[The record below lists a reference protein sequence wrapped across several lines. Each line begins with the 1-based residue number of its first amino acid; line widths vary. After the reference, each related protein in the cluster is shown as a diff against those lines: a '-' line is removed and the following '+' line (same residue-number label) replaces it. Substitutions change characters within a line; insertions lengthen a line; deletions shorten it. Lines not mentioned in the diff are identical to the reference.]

1 VLIIVLKFII
11 TFSYFIYIVLKL
23 KNKYSFFFF
32 FFIFNP
38 LCRRTIRQYVEQ
50 VLCLCT
56 VLVFPPPLYFVHI
69 YTVKSY
75 PHTLSIKILLYTV
88 KILQFVRLLLKV
100 NLAYMYIISLC
111 CISHLFPPTVSP
123 FEKFIKIIDSHLI
136 DYFRYKNMHVTTNS
150 KKLSSHQLKG
160 KIHFITVHIIRI
172 KPFIDTVKKS
182 SKKNI

>member
-1 VLIIVLKFII
+1 MPLIKTLTYGEQMVQGLPIQAEYQHHLHHLYISKCSAYKLLIVLKFII

-32 FFIFNP
+32 FIFNP

-50 VLCLCT
+50 LLRLCT
-56 VLVFPPPLYFVHI
+56 VLVFPPPLDFVHI

-100 NLAYMYIISLC
+100 NY
-111 CISHLFPPTVSP
+111 
-123 FEKFIKIIDSHLI
+123 
-136 DYFRYKNMHVTTNS
+136 RN
-150 KKLSSHQLKG
+150 
-160 KIHFITVHIIRI
+160 RI
-172 KPFIDTVKKS
+172 V
-182 SKKNI
+182 